1 MRHMKMNVLKT
12 TLFCVSGLGLFG
24 LNAPAMAGGC
34 GVGVNPALCNV
45 GVNVNPG
52 TGPVFDNMNVNVHQ
66 PMGFLRSIDY
76 QRAPNVSI
84 TRVHGMMD
92 TAGLTDFPSSF
103 TGGCHPSSTA
113 YCRQDRGTPVNVE
126 FNAPQVPSFAP
137 QFHSFAAP
145 QPAPIMMAP
154 PAPRTVAIGGGY
166 DPSKFV
172 PRQYGEF
179 TFTPGTVYAPTSF
192 INRNPADA
200 ARVLAA
206 NGYGSSSHMGIG
218 GSHYSTTQYS
228 SGNINLSAPLMS
240 SQMTVAAPIIP
251 AMPNLAGQNMLAGGP
266 QMGGAPAGAQYLGSV
281 VTGQTTTGG
290 APSENAISGVDG
302 SGGYWEKVSGL
313 TMFGDTV
320 ATSVV
325 CRRQAPA
332 KTQQVVSPVYG
343 IPQPVPT
350 PVPQFIDVPYKVKVG
365 HNMPQGCRPVG
376 APFVPPAPVLTPRP
390 MPMPGVLPY
399 GRVMGGHMGGNFGP
413 QFGGGIGV
421 APTVHHMHG
430 ARASHGMQ
438 GWTF

>member
-1 MRHMKMNVLKT
+1 MKMSVLKT
-12 TLFCVSGLGLFG
+12 TLLCVSGLGLFG
-24 LNAPAMAGGC
+24 FNAPALAGGC
-34 GVGVNPALCNV
+34 GVGVNPALCKV

-66 PMGFLRSIDY
+66 PMGYLRSIDY

-113 YCRQDRGTPVNVE
+113 YCRQDMGTPVNVE
-126 FNAPQVPSFAP
+126 FTAPQASAMPAYSFV
-137 QFHSFAAP
+137 AP

-154 PAPRTVAIGGGY
+154 SAPRTVAIGGGY

-179 TFTPGTVYAPTSF
+179 TFTPGTVYAPTSY

-200 ARVLAA
+200 ARVLSE
-206 NGYGSSSHMGIG
+206 NGYGSTISAG
-218 GSHYSTTQYS
+218 QYS
-228 SGNINLSAPLMS
+228 SGNINLSAPLMT
-240 SQMTVAAPIIP
+240 SQMSVAAP
-251 AMPNLAGQNMLAGGP
+251 AMPNLMGANMLAGGP
-266 QMGGAPAGAQYLGSV
+266 QMGGVPSGAQYLGSV

-325 CRRQAPA
+325 CRRQAP
-332 KTQQVVSPVYG
+332 TQTKQVVSPVYG

-350 PVPQFIDVPYKVKVG
+350 PVPQYIDVPYKVRVG

-376 APFVPPAPVLTPRP
+376 APFVPPAPVVAPRP
-390 MPMPGVLPY
+390 LPMPGVLPY
-399 GRVMGGHMGGNFGP
+399 GRVMGGNFGP
-413 QFGGGIGV
+413 QFGRGIGL
-421 APTVHHMHG
+421 APTIGHMHA
-430 ARASHGMQ
+430 ARAAHGQQ
-438 GWTF
+438 GWTY